1 VRSRIRLVPAVH
13 VATVREGGTV
23 TTEQA
28 RGGRGGQ
35 PIALQASSPR
45 IGEKVILALLWVC
58 AGISIL
64 TTVGI
69 VIILFGEASTFFR
82 NDGIGLGGF
91 LTGTEWRP
99 FGGVEQGEFGVLPL
113 VAGTLLVTVIALI
126 VAVPLGLA
134 SAAYLSEYAP
144 NRVRR
149 ILKPTLEVL
158 AGVPTV
164 VLGYFAL
171 TFMTPVLRGTVG
183 EVTTVAVFNAAS
195 AGIVMGIMIVPTIAS
210 LSEDAMAAVPAA
222 LRDGAYGLGSSKRHV
237 VTRIVM
243 PAALSGIVAAVILGF
258 GRAIGETMI
267 VAVAA
272 GNLPSLTA
280 NPFDQIQAM
289 TGYIVQAV
297 QGEAPRGSLTYQS
310 IFAVGALLFV
320 MTLTLNLIAAR
331 FVRRYREAY

>member
-1 VRSRIRLVPAVH
+1 M
-13 VATVREGGTV
+13 T
-23 TTEQA
+23 TTEHPGPG
-28 RGGRGGQ
+28 GGRQ
-35 PIALQASSPR
+35 PVSLTASSSR
-45 IGEKVILALLWVC
+45 IGEKIVMALLWAC
-58 AGISIL
+58 AVVSIL

-69 VIILFGEASTFFR
+69 VVILFEEAATFFE
-82 NDGIGLGGF
+82 NEGISVGSF
-91 LTGTEWRP
+91 LTGTEWMP
-99 FGGVEQGEFGVLPL
+99 FGSADQGRFGVLPL
-113 VAGTLLVTVIALI
+113 VAGTMLVTVIALI

-144 NRVRR
+144 ARVRR
-149 ILKPTLEVL
+149 YLKPTLEVL

-171 TFMTPVLRGTVG
+171 TFMTPLLRATAGHLTDVS
-183 EVTTVAVFNAAS
+183 VFNAAS

-210 LSEDAMAAVPAA
+210 LSEDAMSAVPTA
-222 LRDGAYGLGSSKRHV
+222 LREGAYGLGSSKGHV

-243 PAALSGIVAAVILGF
+243 PAALSGIVAAVILGL

-267 VAVAA
+267 VAIA
-272 GNLPSLTA
+272 GGGLPSLTY

-289 TGYIVQAV
+289 TAYIVQAV

-320 MTLTLNLIAAR
+320 MTLAVNLIAAR